1 MDSAVI
7 TEQLLEL
14 MGGRKVIAALFTTY
28 TFEPDFFELEV
39 IPLLLSQ
46 DMPYSS
52 DERVKR
58 FMVREN
64 LREAGL
70 PIDVF
75 YDLPMFRQSGENSPE
90 MEYHCHGVRLGNR
103 AFHGKVNMILLND
116 LDTGEKS
123 LLVGAGSNNLT
134 RAGWWDNVE
143 CQHWVEVSDGTV
155 RRKFINIVQED
166 VAFLDAHRA
175 FATSEST
182 AAIDLI
188 SNYLDSCKGGNNAEP
203 VFYYGLSFPDNR
215 RSFSE
220 FLSRSPSPLTQ
231 YSNWHLEIIS
241 PFFADDANNT
251 EHKAFFDMGVVDIKL
266 LLPFDDEGN
275 ALCQDDYYQHIQ
287 EQGGIQWAKW
297 KEGVARS
304 LGLSGDHFRRLH
316 AKVYHFYNG
325 RASWVFVGSVNFTYK
340 AIHENVEAG
349 FLARLEA
356 AGPLLEPIPNDMSVD
371 KFAAL
376 DEAVPGSVVGGGEA
390 ASLPDLHLCYDWV
403 TKQLKGRTKTK
414 RKKYEIDILGPEG
427 EPVITPWQVSYQE
440 VGYEGDTQLLEKV
453 LRNGSLVKVRGREL
467 DVKDA
472 PLIPDH
478 LVLLQQVGWSHK
490 PLDLPA
496 LTAEQILALYAGM
509 SQERRQMMLVDAKI
523 RALVLSAQAGE
534 LTSHTEDQV
543 IEQFFCE
550 YAEIFNAFSRLR
562 NRMEAAL
569 EEGQY
574 HQVDYY
580 LTGKGV
586 DSIPSLIERATQTA
600 EGEKPLNAVTT
611 YLLLLSALEIS
622 RTEGFSGRPAVDEL
636 VEHLEDEIKKLKD
649 SERLVLEDN
658 SPSNRGKFFKWFE
671 EEFFRAYTA
680 VEGGVS

>member
-14 MGGRKVIAALFTTY
+14 IGERKVLSALFTTY

-64 LREAGL
+64 LREADL
-70 PIDVF
+70 PVDVF

-90 MEYHCHGVRLGNR
+90 MEYRCLGVNLGNR
-103 AFHGKVNMILLND
+103 AFHGKVNMILLD
-116 LDTGEKS
+116 DHATGERS

-134 RAGWWDNVE
+134 RAGWWDNIE
-143 CQHWVEVSDGTV
+143 CQHWVEVSRRTV
-155 RRKFINIVQED
+155 RRKFINVLQED
-166 VAFLDAHRA
+166 IAFLNRHRP
-175 FATSEST
+175 FAASEDL
-182 AAIDLI
+182 AAIDIIGEFLET
-188 SNYLDSCKGGNNAEP
+188 CKGGNSAES

-215 RSFSE
+215 RSFIE

-231 YSNWHLEIIS
+231 YSNWHLEIVS
-241 PFFADDANNT
+241 PFFADDTNNT
-251 EHKAFFDMGVVDIKL
+251 EHQSFFDMGVVDIKL

-275 ALCQDDYYQHIQ
+275 ALCQGDYYHHIQ
-287 EQGGIQWAKW
+287 KEEGIQWARW

-304 LGLSGDHFRRLH
+304 LGLTGDHFRRLH

-349 FLARLEA
+349 FLARLETG
-356 AGPLLEPIPNDMSVD
+356 GPLLEPIPDYLSVD
-371 KFAAL
+371 KFAEP
-376 DEAVPGSVVGGGEA
+376 DEVVPGLLGVEGEA

-403 TKQLKGRTKTK
+403 TKRLKGRTKTK
-414 RKKYEIDILGPEG
+414 RKKYEIVILGPEG
-427 EPVITPWQVSYQE
+427 EPVITPWTVPYQE
-440 VGYEGDTQLLEKV
+440 VEYEGDTQPLEKA
-453 LRNGSLVKVRGREL
+453 LRNGSLVKVRGYEL

-472 PLIPDH
+472 PAIPDH

-496 LTAEQILALYAGM
+496 LTAEQILSIYAGM

-523 RALVLSAQAGE
+523 HALVLSAQGGE
-534 LTSHTEDQV
+534 LTSHSEDQV

-562 NRMEAAL
+562 NRLEAAL
-569 EEGQY
+569 EEEQY
-574 HQVDYY
+574 SQVDYY

-586 DSIPSLIERATQTA
+586 DSIPSLIERATNIV

-622 RTEGFSGRPAVDEL
+622 RTEEFSGRPAVDEL
-636 VEHLEDEIKKLKD
+636 IENLESEIKKLKAG
-649 SERLVLEDN
+649 ERLVLEDN
-658 SPSNRGKFFKWFE
+658 SSSNRRKFFKWFE
-671 EEFFRAYTA
+671 EEFFRAYKV
-680 VEGGVS
+680 VEGQES